1 MSKSNN
7 SIPSQHMSA
16 WEAFLRAQS
25 RVLHVLDQEL
35 QEETGLSLAW
45 YDVLVQLQKAGGS
58 IRSGDLSSQLLISP
72 SAGTRL
78 IDRMGSKGFVE
89 RKACESDRRVVWV
102 VLTDAGLDALRS
114 ATPVHLA
121 GVRAHFT
128 DFLDDDQASALSE
141 SLTPMARN
149 ATADEAE

>member
-1 MSKSNN
+1 MSKSTT
-7 SIPSQHMSA
+7 SLTDIHMTA

-35 QEETGLSLAW
+35 QDSAGLSLAW
-45 YDVLVQLQKAGGS
+45 YDVLVQLQQAGGA
-58 IRSGDLSSQLLISP
+58 IRAGDLSGRLLISP

-78 IDRMGSKGFVE
+78 IDRMASKGYVE

-102 VLTDAGLDALRS
+102 ELTDDGLEALRS

-121 GVRAHFT
+121 GVQKHFA
-128 DFLDDDQASALSE
+128 DFLDAKQAAGLADALQ
-141 SLTPMARN
+141 PMAKVPGDPL
-149 ATADEAE
+149 T